1 MANRNFNT
9 SRPPR
14 IECCLL
20 FLVSLAMPVHGLS
33 APGPETSSS
42 GTVPFIFDDN
52 RMFAELVFV
61 RPDGT
66 PRKAFVF
73 VDLGPPVPV
82 LNEKLRKELQI
93 DENKPLIFRI
103 GEMEVRVESSAV
115 DSDTGSPMTGPNGKR
130 TVPVEAVL
138 PGSVMKNY
146 QVIFDYAKRTLTMAQ
161 PDTLKP
167 EGDGV
172 PCHVNEKTGLIS
184 VAGAL
189 AGQTHAFAVDSGSAY
204 SWVREDIAQQWV
216 KAHPDWK
223 RGTGAVGEANM
234 QTRAGGAEARATIL
248 RMPEIGL
255 GSLRLEQIGALGIA
269 PEAPPFPPA
278 PGESRVQGNFF
289 DWYSKKAPEPVVG
302 WLGGNVLK
310 GFRVTI
316 DFPRHMTYWERES
329 DLDPHDLDQVGVTL
343 ERRDTEKGYFIA
355 GIAEKDGKPTVE
367 GIRVGDKL
375 VQVDNVRLEDAARGA
390 VFSALHGKP
399 GTVRVLILERNG
411 KQVTVSAKT
420 SAF

>member
-9 SRPPR
+9 STPPR

-20 FLVSLAMPVHGLS
+20 FLVCLAMPVQGLS
-33 APGPETSSS
+33 APGPEASSS
-42 GTVPFIFDDN
+42 GTVPFILDDN

-73 VDLGPPVPV
+73 VDLGTPVPV

-103 GEMEVRVESSAV
+103 GEMEVRVESSAI

-130 TVPVEAVL
+130 TVSVEAVL

-184 VAGAL
+184 VAGAI

-248 RMPEIGL
+248 RVPEIRL

-269 PEAPPFPPA
+269 PEAPPFPSA
-278 PGESRVQGNFF
+278 PGESNVQGNFF

-375 VQVDNVRLEDAARGA
+375 VQVDNVRLEDATRGA
-390 VFSALHGKP
+390 VFSALHGKS

>member
-1 MANRNFNT
+1 
-9 SRPPR
+9 
-14 IECCLL
+14 
-20 FLVSLAMPVHGLS
+20 MPVHGLS

-66 PRKAFVF
+66 PQKAFVF
-73 VDLGPPVPV
+73 VDLGTPVPV

-172 PCHVNEKTGLIS
+172 SCHVNEKTGLIS

-375 VQVDNVRLEDAARGA
+375 VQVDNVRLEDATRGA

>member
-73 VDLGPPVPV
+73 VDLGTPVPV

>member
-1 MANRNFNT
+1 
-9 SRPPR
+9 
-14 IECCLL
+14 
-20 FLVSLAMPVHGLS
+20 MPVHGLS

-73 VDLGPPVPV
+73 VDLGTPVPV

-278 PGESRVQGNFF
+278 LGESRVQGNFF